1 MNNKL
6 PQEQIRTMDN
16 TTSVLL
22 TDLLPGLNYTVV
34 VAAIAQRLERSFEG
48 NSSDPLTFT
57 TMNGCKYNS

>member
-16 TTSVLL
+16 TTSVFL
-22 TDLLPGLNYTVV
+22 TDLLPGLNYTVA
-34 VAAIAQRLERSFEG
+34 VAAITQRLERSFEG

-57 TMNGCKYNS
+57 TMNGRKYNS